1 MRVVNWEMSDM
12 AMGRADKEQQQVLW
26 VETGALPRTPGHPFY
41 EKVSQLLAKHVFTA
55 MVEGECAQYYAA
67 DGVGRPSIPP
77 VVYFKALFVGF
88 FEGID
93 SERGIAWRVAD
104 SMALRSFLGYSL
116 TETPP
121 DHSSLS
127 RTRRLM
133 SVETHRLVFQWVLEV
148 LAKEG
153 LLRGRTLG
161 VDTTTLEANAA
172 LRSIVRR
179 DTGESYEQFLTG
191 LAAASGIDTP
201 TREDLARI
209 DKKRPKKGSN
219 DDWTNP
225 HDPDSRITK
234 MKDGR
239 THLAHKA
246 EHAVDMDTGAVVS
259 VTIQPANLGDTQTAG
274 TTIVEARRNIQAVAA
289 DPRARRSL
297 GPMRAI
303 VMDKGYHSNDTVCDL
318 QEDGLMTYISEPRP
332 RRRKWK
338 GKEKERDAV
347 YANRRRVCG
356 AHGKKL
362 LRRRGELVERSFA
375 HCYETGA
382 MRRTHLRHHENI
394 LKRLLIHVGAFNLSL
409 VFRHA
414 TGFGTPR
421 GMRDGLKKPGRT
433 AASQLMSALHAFGHA
448 IVAHVRFSI
457 CHNSQKTAKVFGWSC
472 LNSHPQKEAFA
483 TGC

>member
-1 MRVVNWEMSDM
+1 MSGM
-12 AMGRADKEQQQVLW
+12 AMGRTHKERQETLW
-26 VETGALPRTPGHPFY
+26 VETGALPSTPGHPFY
-41 EKVSQLLAKHVFTA
+41 EKVAALLAKHGFEA
-55 MVEGECAQYYAA
+55 MVEGECAQYYA
-67 DGVGRPSIPP
+67 DGVGRPSVPP

-104 SMALRSFLGYSL
+104 SMALRSFLGYAL
-116 TETPP
+116 TEATP

-161 VDTTTLEANAA
+161 VDATTLEANAA

-179 DTGESYEQFLTG
+179 DTGEGYEQFLTG
-191 LAAASGIDTP
+191 LASASGIDTP
-201 TREDLARI
+201 TREDLAKI
-209 DKKRPKKGSN
+209 DRKRPKKGSN
-219 DDWTNP
+219 KDWTNP
-225 HDPDSRITK
+225 HDPDARITK

-259 VTIQPANLGDTQTAG
+259 VTLQPADQGDTKTVGA
-274 TTIVEARRNIQAVAA
+274 TLDEARRNIQAVAA
-289 DPRARRSL
+289 KPRVRRNL
-297 GPMRAI
+297 RPMREV
-303 VMDKGYHSNDTVCDL
+303 VMDKGYHSNDTTRDL
-318 QEDGLMTYISEPRP
+318 QEDGLLTYISEPKRG
-332 RRRKWK
+332 RRKWK
-338 GKEKERDAV
+338 DKEKERDAV
-347 YANRRRVCG
+347 YANRRRVRG

-362 LRRRGELVERSFA
+362 LRRRGEIVERSFA

-409 VFRHA
+409 VFRQA

-421 GMRDGLKKPGRT
+421 GLHDGQKKAGKT
-433 AASQLMSALHAFGHA
+433 ARGVIMGALQTLGQ
-448 IVAHVRFSI
+448 VLLSHVRSWTRP
-457 CHNSQKTAKVFGWSC
+457 NPQKTSATHAWRDF
-472 LNSHPQKEAFA
+472 NIRIQNEAFTTA
-483 TGC
+483 C

>member
-1 MRVVNWEMSDM
+1 M
-12 AMGRADKEQQQVLW
+12 AMGRAKREQQETLW
-26 VETGALPRTPGHPFY
+26 VETHALPRTPGHPFY
-41 EKVSQLLAKHVFTA
+41 EKVAALLAKHGFDA
-55 MVEGECAQYYAA
+55 MVEGECAQYYA

-104 SMALRSFLGYSL
+104 SMALRTFLGYAL
-116 TETPP
+116 TEATP

-191 LAAASGIDTP
+191 LANASGIDTP
-201 TREDLARI
+201 TREDLAKL

-259 VTIQPANLGDTQTAG
+259 VTLQPADRGDTQTVGA
-274 TTIVEARRNIQAVAA
+274 TLDEARQNIQTVAA
-289 DPRARRSL
+289 NPRARRNL
-297 GPMRAI
+297 RPMREV
-303 VMDKGYHSNDTVCDL
+303 VMDKGYHSNDTARDL
-318 QEDGLMTYISEPRP
+318 QEEGLLTYISEPKRG
-332 RRRKWK
+332 RRNWK

-347 YANRRRVCG
+347 YANRRRVRG

-421 GMRDGLKKPGRT
+421 GLHDGPKKAGR
-433 AASQLMSALHAFGHA
+433 MALSPILETLRALGCIIMA
-448 IVAHVRFSI
+448 RVRS
-457 CHNSQKTAKVFGWSC
+457 WSC
-472 LNSHPQKEAFA
+472 PNCRVTPRETAGRFLNRHPQREAFTTA
-483 TGC
+483 C